1 MARFPVGRSAPAWQ
15 IAASRQINCR
25 PASGVFAPARLGG
38 KRLQDANSAA
48 PMIQSKATGFWPGG
62 WWAIVDYKIGIVPVP
77 VFVVLLAVIA
87 GFALTGAVP
96 SDILM
101 AIVLLSMGGFTCAE
115 LGKRI
120 PIIRNI
126 GAAAI
131 FATFIPSYLAFHHL
145 LPAAILASVKDFT
158 KDSNFLYLFISCIIV
173 GSILG
178 MDRGVLVKG
187 FLKIFVP
194 LAAGSVAGGVVGTL
208 VGVLLGLGAY
218 HSFFFVV
225 VPIMAGG
232 VGEGAIPLSIGYAQ
246 ILHQPQGELFAQVLP
261 PVMLGSLTAILL
273 SGTLNYV
280 GKKYPH
286 LTGEGRL
293 QPGEHDELEFEEDD
307 ADDRVDV
314 TTVAAAVVTA
324 VTLYLIG
331 ALAQRLLGFP
341 APVVMLVIAVL
352 LKLTRAVSP
361 TLQVGAFHVYK
372 FFSTAVTYP
381 LLFAIGV
388 ALTPWDKL
396 VAAFTLPYV
405 VTIVSTVVTI
415 IATGFVVGGWLKM
428 YPIDTAIVTACH
440 SGQGG
445 TGDVAILTAGNRMQL
460 MPFAQIAT
468 RIGGAITVTTVLI
481 ALTQIG

>member
-1 MARFPVGRSAPAWQ
+1 MADCPQEEQMPVGEVYRT
-15 IAASRQINCR
+15 
-25 PASGVFAPARLGG
+25 GRLGG
-38 KRLQDANSAA
+38 WKLQDA
-48 PMIQSKATGFWPGG
+48 QGATPTARSETEGFWPKG
-62 WWAIVDYKIGIVPVP
+62 WWSIVDYKIGIVPLP
-77 VFVVLLAVIA
+77 VFVILLAVIA
-87 GFALTGAVP
+87 GFAATGKVP

-131 FATFIPSYLAFHHL
+131 FATFIPSFLAFHHL
-145 LPAAILASVKDFT
+145 LPASILASVTDFT

-178 MDRGVLVKG
+178 MDRGVLVQG
-187 FLKIFVP
+187 FLKIFIP
-194 LAAGSVAGGVVGTL
+194 LIAGSIVGGIVGTL
-208 VGVLLGLGAY
+208 VGVMLGLGAY
-218 HSFFFVV
+218 HTFFFVV

-232 VGEGAIPLSIGYAQ
+232 VGEGAIPLSIGYSQ
-246 ILHQPQGELFAQVLP
+246 ILGLPQGDLFAQVLP

-293 QPGEHDELEFEEDD
+293 QPGEHDELEFEEEA
-307 ADDRVDV
+307 ADDHVDV
-314 TTVAAAVVTA
+314 TTIAAAVVTA

-331 ALAQRLLGFP
+331 ALAQQLFGFP
-341 APVVMLVIAVL
+341 APVAMLAIAVA
-352 LKLTRAVSP
+352 LKLARAVSP
-361 TLQVGAFHVYK
+361 SLQLGAFHVYK

-388 ALTPWDKL
+388 SLTPWDKL
-396 VAAFTLPYV
+396 VAAFTVPYV
-405 VTIVSTVVTI
+405 ITIVSTVVTI
-415 IATGFVVGGWLKM
+415 MTTGFFVGGWLKM

-445 TGDVAILTAGNRMQL
+445 TGDVAILTAANRMQL

-468 RIGGAITVTTVLI
+468 RIGGALTVTVVLI
-481 ALTQIG
+481 VLTQIG

>member
-1 MARFPVGRSAPAWQ
+1 V
-15 IAASRQINCR
+15 
-25 PASGVFAPARLGG
+25 
-38 KRLQDANSAA
+38 QDAESAA
-48 PMIQSKATGFWPGG
+48 LAKQSAAEGFWPKG
-62 WWAIVDYKIGIVPVP
+62 WWSIVDFKIGIIPLP
-77 VFVVLLAVIA
+77 IFIVLLAVIA
-87 GFALTGAVP
+87 GFAASGTVP

-131 FATFIPSYLAFHHL
+131 FATFIPSFLAFHHL
-145 LPAAILASVKDFT
+145 LPASILGSVTNFT

-178 MDRGVLVKG
+178 MDRGVLIQG
-187 FLKIFVP
+187 FLKIFIP
-194 LAAGSVAGGVVGTL
+194 LIAGSIVGCIVGTA

-218 HSFFFVV
+218 HTFFFVV
-225 VPIMAGG
+225 VPIMSGG

-246 ILHQPQGELFAQVLP
+246 ILHQQQGDLFAQVLP

-273 SGTLNYV
+273 AGTLNFV
-280 GKKYPH
+280 GKKYPN

-293 QPGEHDELEFEEDD
+293 QPGEHDELAFEEDD
-307 ADDRVDV
+307 AGDHADV
-314 TTVAAAVVTA
+314 TTIAAAVVTA

-331 ALAQRLLGFP
+331 ALAQRVFGFP
-341 APVVMLVIAVL
+341 APVAMLVIAVL
-352 LKLTRAVSP
+352 LKLARAVSP
-361 TLQVGAFHVYK
+361 SLQLGAFHVYK

-388 ALTPWDKL
+388 SLTPWDKL
-396 VAAFTLPYV
+396 VAAFTLPYII
-405 VTIVSTVVTI
+405 TIVATVVSI
-415 IATGFVVGGWLKM
+415 IATGFVVGGWMKM
-428 YPIDTAIVTACH
+428 YPIDAAIVTACH

-481 ALTQIG
+481 VLSQIG

>member
-1 MARFPVGRSAPAWQ
+1 MTDVKSTAPV
-15 IAASRQINCR
+15 
-25 PASGVFAPARLGG
+25 
-38 KRLQDANSAA
+38 LQGET
-48 PMIQSKATGFWPGG
+48 KAFWPER
-62 WWAIVDYKIGIVPVP
+62 WWSIVDYKIGIIPLP
-77 VFVVLLAVIA
+77 VFVILFAVIA
-87 GFALTGAVP
+87 GFALTGTVP

-101 AIVLLSMGGFTCAE
+101 AIVLLSLGGFSCAE

-131 FATFIPSYLAFHHL
+131 FATFIPSYLAFHQL
-145 LPAAILASVKDFT
+145 LPASILDSVKDFT

-178 MDRGVLVKG
+178 MDRGVLIKG
-187 FLKIFVP
+187 FLKIFIP
-194 LAAGSVAGGVVGTL
+194 LAAGSVAGGIVGTL
-208 VGVLLGLGAY
+208 IGVLLGLGAY
-218 HSFFFVV
+218 HTFFFVV
-225 VPIMAGG
+225 IPIMAGG
-232 VGEGAIPLSIGYAQ
+232 VGEGAIPLSIGYSQ
-246 ILHQPQGELFAQVLP
+246 ILHQPQGDLFAQVLP

-273 SGTLNYV
+273 AGTLNYV
-280 GKKYPH
+280 GKKYQH

-293 QPGEHDELEFEEDD
+293 QPGDDDELQREED
-307 ADDRVDV
+307 ADGRVDV
-314 TTVAAAVVTA
+314 ATVGAAVVTA

-331 ALAQRLLGFP
+331 ALGQREFGFP
-341 APVVMLVIAVL
+341 APVVMLVIAVA

-361 TLQVGAFHVYK
+361 SLQIGAFHVYK

-381 LLFAIGV
+381 LLFAIGI

-396 VAAFTLPYV
+396 VAAFNLPYV
-405 VTIVSTVVTI
+405 ITIVSTVMAIMTT
-415 IATGFVVGGWLKM
+415 AFFVGGWMKM

-445 TGDVAILTAGNRMQL
+445 TGDVAILTAANRMQL

-468 RIGGAITVTTVLI
+468 RIGGAITVTLVLI
-481 ALTQIG
+481 VLSQIG

>member
-1 MARFPVGRSAPAWQ
+1 MQDTKAAAPAGDRV
-15 IAASRQINCR
+15 RQ
-25 PASGVFAPARLGG
+25 
-38 KRLQDANSAA
+38 
-48 PMIQSKATGFWPGG
+48 GFWPDG
-62 WWAIVDYKIGIVPVP
+62 WWSLVDFKIGIIPLP
-77 VFVVLLAVIA
+77 VFVILFGVIG
-87 GFALTGAVP
+87 GFAATGAVP

-101 AIVLLSMGGFTCAE
+101 AIVLLSLGGFTCAE

-131 FATFIPSYLAFHHL
+131 FATFIPSFLAFHHL
-145 LPAAILASVKDFT
+145 LPASILDSVTVFT
-158 KDSNFLYLFISCIIV
+158 KNSNFLYLFIACIIV

-178 MDRGVLVKG
+178 MDRGVLVQG
-187 FLKIFVP
+187 FLKIFLP
-194 LAAGSVAGGVVGTL
+194 LAAGSVVGGVVGTL
-208 VGVLLGLGAY
+208 VGTLLGLGAY
-218 HSFFFVV
+218 HTFFFVV

-232 VGEGAIPLSIGYAQ
+232 VGEGAIPLSIGYSQ
-246 ILHQPQGELFAQVLP
+246 ILHQPQGDLFAQVLP

-273 SGTLNYV
+273 AGTLNFV
-280 GKKYPH
+280 GKRYPH

-293 QPGEHDELEFEEDD
+293 QPGEHDEIEFEEEA
-307 ADDRVDV
+307 ADDHVGV
-314 TTVAAAVVTA
+314 TTIAAAVVTA

-331 ALAQRLLGFP
+331 ALTQRLFGFP
-341 APVVMLVIAVL
+341 APVAMLVIAVF
-352 LKLTRAVSP
+352 LKLAHAVSP
-361 TLQVGAFHVYK
+361 SLQLGAFHVYK

-388 ALTPWDKL
+388 SLTPWDKL
-396 VAAFTLPYV
+396 VAAFTVPYLI
-405 VTIVSTVVTI
+405 TIVSTVVAI
-415 IATGFVVGGWLKM
+415 IATGFFVGGWLKM

-445 TGDVAILTAGNRMQL
+445 TGDVAILTAANRMQL

-468 RIGGAITVTTVLI
+468 RIGGAITVTLVLI

>member
-1 MARFPVGRSAPAWQ
+1 LVAPRRRGRLRIKNKYRLARKLSAPGRSTGEPT
-15 IAASRQINCR
+15 
-25 PASGVFAPARLGG
+25 
-38 KRLQDANSAA
+38 LQDAKSVA
-48 PMIQSKATGFWPGG
+48 PTLPTEAEGFWPKG
-62 WWAIVDYKIGIVPVP
+62 WWAIVDYKIGIVPLP
-77 VFVVLLAVIA
+77 VFVILIAVIA
-87 GFALTGAVP
+87 GFALTGKVP

-131 FATFIPSYLAFHHL
+131 FATFIPSYLAYHQL
-145 LPAAILASVKDFT
+145 LPAAILDSVRDFT

-178 MDRGVLVKG
+178 MDRGVLIKG
-187 FLKIFVP
+187 FLKIFIP
-194 LAAGSVAGGVVGTL
+194 LVAGSVAGGIVGTL

-218 HSFFFVV
+218 HTFFFVV

-232 VGEGAIPLSIGYAQ
+232 VGEGAIPLSIGYSQ
-246 ILHQPQGELFAQVLP
+246 ILHQPQGDLFAQVLP

-273 SGTLNYV
+273 AGTLNYV

-293 QPGEHDELEFEEDD
+293 QPGEHDELELEEEE
-307 ADDRVDV
+307 ADQHVDV

-331 ALAQRLLGFP
+331 ALTQRLWGFP
-341 APVVMLVIAVL
+341 APVVMLVIAVG
-352 LKLTRAVSP
+352 LKLARAVSP
-361 TLQVGAFHVYK
+361 SLQVGAFHVYK

-405 VTIVSTVVTI
+405 LTIVATVVTI
-415 IATGFVVGGWLKM
+415 ITTGFFVGGWLKM

-445 TGDVAILTAGNRMQL
+445 TGDVAILTAANRMQL

-468 RIGGAITVTTVLI
+468 RIGGAVTVTVVLI
-481 ALTQIG
+481 ILTQVG

>member
-1 MARFPVGRSAPAWQ
+1 LTDVKSPAPV
-15 IAASRQINCR
+15 
-25 PASGVFAPARLGG
+25 
-38 KRLQDANSAA
+38 LQRET
-48 PMIQSKATGFWPGG
+48 KAFWPER
-62 WWAIVDYKIGIVPVP
+62 WWSIVDYKIGIIPLP
-77 VFVVLLAVIA
+77 VFFILFAVIA
-87 GFALTGAVP
+87 GFALTGSVP

-101 AIVLLSMGGFTCAE
+101 AIVLLSLGGFTCAE

-131 FATFIPSYLAFHHL
+131 FATFIPSYLAFHRL
-145 LPAAILASVKDFT
+145 LPASILDSVRNFT

-178 MDRGVLVKG
+178 MDRGVLIKG
-187 FLKIFVP
+187 FLKIFIP
-194 LAAGSVAGGVVGTL
+194 LAAGSVAGGIVGTL

-218 HSFFFVV
+218 HTFFFVV

-232 VGEGAIPLSIGYAQ
+232 VGEGAIPLSIGYSQ
-246 ILHQPQGELFAQVLP
+246 ILHQPQGDLFAQVLP

-273 SGTLNYV
+273 AGTLNYV

-293 QPGEHDELEFEEDD
+293 QPGDDDELQREED
-307 ADDRVDV
+307 ADGRVDV
-314 TTVAAAVVTA
+314 ATVGAAVVTA

-331 ALAQRLLGFP
+331 ALGQREFGFP
-341 APVVMLVIAVL
+341 APVVMLVIAVA

-361 TLQVGAFHVYK
+361 SLQIGAFHVYK

-396 VAAFTLPYV
+396 VAAFTLSYV
-405 VTIVSTVVTI
+405 ITIASTVMTI
-415 IATGFVVGGWLKM
+415 MTTAFFVGGWMKM
-428 YPIDTAIVTACH
+428 YPIDVAIVTACH

-468 RIGGAITVTTVLI
+468 RIGGAITVTVVLI
-481 ALTQIG
+481 VLTQIA